1 MESVAAI
8 QRLNQN
14 RNMKN
19 KNIRKNLFSLKGFT
33 LIELLVVISIIGILA
48 TLVITNLN
56 EARARARDAS
66 LKQNLVQL
74 KTALRLYYNDY
85 QGYPATGNGLD
96 FNACGINGT
105 STCDP
110 NTGIFS
116 AGSGPTIYMN
126 HLVMSG
132 SYFEFRYYPC
142 GSGDS
147 FRAKVTLE
155 NASDPDITPSQARCP
170 CRYLCRSKF
179 IYGTTDYVV
188 CPD

>member
-1 MESVAAI
+1 
-8 QRLNQN
+8 
-14 RNMKN
+14 MKN
-19 KNIRKNLFSLKGFT
+19 KNILRHKSLIRVSYGFT

-85 QGYPATGNGLD
+85 QGYPATGNGTN

-105 STCDP
+105 SNCSS
-110 NTGIFS
+110 GIFS

-132 SYFEFRYYPC
+132 NFFEFKYYPC

-170 CRYLCRSKF
+170 AATCGLSYNL
-179 IYGTTDYVV
+179 TDYVV